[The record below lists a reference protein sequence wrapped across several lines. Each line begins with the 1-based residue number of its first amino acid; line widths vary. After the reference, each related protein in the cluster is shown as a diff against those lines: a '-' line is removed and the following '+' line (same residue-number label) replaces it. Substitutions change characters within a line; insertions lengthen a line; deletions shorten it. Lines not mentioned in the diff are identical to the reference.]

1 MPTVT
6 MEHDHTCVCM
16 IMRSRLRTVA
26 PRRVGSRGTGH
37 DGEVGA
43 SVLKGKLLLA
53 TPPLVDPNFD
63 RTVVLLLEH
72 GEDGSLGLV
81 LNRPTDEEVE
91 DMLPGWR
98 PLISGDAVLFD

>member
-1 MPTVT
+1 ML
-6 MEHDHTCVCM
+6 HDHAKRV
-16 IMRSRLRTVA
+16 RWLARTRECGLC
-26 PRRVGSRGTGH
+26 RRGMMV
-37 DGEVGA
+37 DVA

-63 RTVVLLLEH
+63 RTVVLVLEH

-91 DMLPGWR
+91 EMLPTWR
-98 PLISGDAVLFD
+98 PLISGQAVLFDGGPVE